1 MTAPFENLK
10 RQHQPREMQMVAE
23 YLAKT
28 YPVPPNIVMQR
39 VRLGSPVA
47 LSKEVDLTSEEMA
60 MLKVR
65 LRWADAIVITGREL
79 IVIEGAI
86 RPDLG
91 DPCKILLY
99 IELVALTHELSSWAH
114 LPVKGVYLYC
124 IQDDLIISM
133 CHRLGFQA
141 VQYVPSWL
149 PEYLSILYPR
159 ERRAPLGK

>member
-1 MTAPFENLK
+1 
-10 RQHQPREMQMVAE
+10 MVSE

-28 YPVPPNIVMQR
+28 YTDPRDIVMQR
-39 VRLGSPVA
+39 VRLGTAQP
-47 LSKEVDLTSEEMA
+47 LSKEEDLTSEDMA

-65 LRWADAIVITGREL
+65 LRWADAIVVTPREL
-79 IVIEGAI
+79 IIIEGAI

-99 IELVALTHELSSWAH
+99 RELVPLTPELEPWRH
-114 LPVKGVYLYC
+114 LPVKGLYLYC

-133 CHRLGFQA
+133 CRRLGFQA
-141 VQYVPSWL
+141 VQYIPSWL

-159 ERRAPLGK
+159 ERRAPLNQ